1 MSEYITFIFFDSGG
15 GLLEINF
22 LDKLINHDKF
32 KKIKIFII
40 DQIFY
45 NLKKKAIINNFIKNK
60 NKNIICKIYPNVKK
74 FYEYTTVNNFRID
87 FIIGIN
93 NYFNSLNNINK
104 IYWRA
109 LILEIIG
116 TYGINDKSIY
126 IIYPKKNIIKIKSLY
141 FLIKK

>member
-1 MSEYITFIFFDSGG
+1 MYTNYNHKIFKNIEYLNNYIINEIDNMYFMSEYITFIFFDSGG

-60 NKNIICKIYPNVKK
+60 NKNII
-74 FYEYTTVNNFRID
+74 FNNQ
-87 FIIGIN
+87 
-93 NYFNSLNNINK
+93 
-104 IYWRA
+104 
-109 LILEIIG
+109 
-116 TYGINDKSIY
+116 
-126 IIYPKKNIIKIKSLY
+126 
-141 FLIKK
+141 